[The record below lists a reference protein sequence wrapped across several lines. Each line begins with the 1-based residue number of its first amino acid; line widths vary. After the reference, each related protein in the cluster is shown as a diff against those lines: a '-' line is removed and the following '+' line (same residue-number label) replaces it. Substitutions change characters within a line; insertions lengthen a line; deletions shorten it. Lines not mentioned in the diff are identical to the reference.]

1 MNIRSNI
8 SEKGKEICVTA
19 ELPGLTEE
27 DVSVTGDRIVI
38 EGRKKS
44 EQEKK
49 CAEKGREFD
58 QVQRAFQQMMT
69 LPFQIDPDAVD
80 AVIKNSILTPRSPSR
95 TKLSRLSKRSR

>member
-1 MNIRSNI
+1 VNIRSNI

-49 CAEKGREFD
+49 ARREWPRIRPSPAGVSAD
-58 QVQRAFQQMMT
+58 DDTAV
-69 LPFQIDPDAVD
+69 PDR
-80 AVIKNSILTPRSPSR
+80 PRR
-95 TKLSRLSKRSR
+95 RRCGHQK

>member
-19 ELPGLTEE
+19 ELPSLTEE
-27 DVSVTGDRIVI
+27 DVSVTGDHIVLK
-38 EGRKKS
+38 GRKKS

-49 CAEKGREFD
+49 RAEKGREFD
-58 QVQRAFQQMMT
+58 QVQRAFQRMMT

-80 AVIKNSILTPRSPSR
+80 AVIK
-95 TKLSRLSKRSR
+95 K